1 MESTTIVNLSRFAG
15 EVAAQRPVREI
26 GSAQSIA
33 MLRGD
38 PITLTASRL
47 DYLVKRPMGM
57 PFPHSAVGMPL
68 PHSGRG

>member
-47 DYLVKRPMGM
+47 DHRVKRPMG
-57 PFPHSAVGMPL
+57 
-68 PHSGRG
+68 RG